1 MTVFDFAAIL
11 ERTERRVE
19 IDLLGAGPK
28 TVDELRSIAG
38 RLKLKYQNQLE
49 RKIQRHLQQQER
61 TSATPASSSGG
72 IAASLTS
79 PNKVTEV
86 FSQAGSMAGGLFAK
100 IKTAPGFPIP
110 SLPRKEDPSKPMAA
124 ATATTPMAPEPAPT
138 IVALPPLEEKPAPTS
153 TLADEG
159 DWVGTDIK
167 SATDAISNFS
177 IGDED
182 DEDML

>member
-61 TSATPASSSGG
+61 TSATPASSSVRSRIAAKSKTVTFGFYIWGGGG
-72 IAASLTS
+72 IKKGKNNS
-79 PNKVTEV
+79 
-86 FSQAGSMAGGLFAK
+86 FG
-100 IKTAPGFPIP
+100 
-110 SLPRKEDPSKPMAA
+110 
-124 ATATTPMAPEPAPT
+124 
-138 IVALPPLEEKPAPTS
+138 
-153 TLADEG
+153 
-159 DWVGTDIK
+159 
-167 SATDAISNFS
+167 
-177 IGDED
+177 
-182 DEDML
+182 